1 MAKQELTPRQTEIK
15 ALMEQGKKPKDIA
28 KKLKI
33 SENAVYQQIRRIREG
48 GASGRS
54 TSGAARKSGG
64 STTRSTARSSRSD
77 GRQSSGS
84 RPARRAAAPR
94 PVAVPQT
101 AEELLKSEIAAHDA
115 QIAEHN
121 AAIEAAKESITGAE
135 AAIAAVQSER
145 ERKAATLSVL
155 TGEMVA
161 HAKPKPAARR
171 SSSSS
176 SRRSS
181 GQSGSKSTGKAAS
194 GQQGGSQATSNG
206 SGSTPPTPPAPSG
219 DGEGTKEAAPATA

>member
-1 MAKQELTPRQTEIK
+1 MATQNLTPRQQEIK

-33 SENAVYQQIRRIREG
+33 SENAVYQQIRRIRSG

-64 STTRSTARSSRSD
+64 SNSRSQARSG

-94 PVAVPQT
+94 PAAVPQT
-101 AEELLKSEIAAHDA
+101 AEALLKAEIVAGEQ
-115 QIAEHN
+115 QIAERETEIS
-121 AAIEAAKESITGAE
+121 AAQTSIEGLKAQNVATAE
-135 AAIAAVQSER
+135 EL
-145 ERKAATLSVL
+145 ERKRQTLAVL

-181 GQSGSKSTGKAAS
+181 GQKGSTNGSKAAS
-194 GQQGGSQATSNG
+194 GAQASSQAPSQSGGSTA
-206 SGSTPPTPPAPSG
+206 SG
-219 DGEGTKEAAPATA
+219 DGASAGSGEKEGAAATA